1 MTDKEPEQ
9 LSLMRRLV
17 ELAVEQT
24 ALSVER
30 TAQSAERS
38 RMSLERSEM
47 SAERSYMNAE
57 RTLSVWVRTALGL
70 MICGLAVDR
79 FGLFVVELPV
89 GPGDAAHHSNVVSNW
104 VGVALV
110 ALGVAMA
117 VVTGWRFY
125 AYAVAYRRQH
135 RLPLRHG
142 PFLAPFFALMVA
154 VFGIAVLVVMV
165 AVAW

>member
-1 MTDKEPEQ
+1 MADKESEQ
-9 LSLMRRLV
+9 LSLMRQLV
-17 ELAVEQT
+17 EL
-24 ALSVER
+24 
-30 TAQSAERS
+30 
-38 RMSLERSEM
+38 

-89 GPGDAAHHSNVVSNW
+89 GSGNAAHHSNVASNW

-110 ALGVAMA
+110 ALGVIMA
-117 VVTGWRFY
+117 IATGLRFY
-125 AYAVAYRRQH
+125 AYAAAYRREH
-135 RLPLRHG
+135 RPPDYHAPVLG
-142 PFLAPFFALMVA
+142 PFFAAMVA
-154 VFGIAVLVVMV
+154 VFGVAVLIVMV